1 MIYSRI
7 CIKGDCYTP
16 EEIKEIKLEF
26 NKATH
31 EYGIE
36 FFDCENVIFF
46 RKKKKLWTYFLLN
59 HFLS

>member
-1 MIYSRI
+1 MIFNKI

-16 EEIKEIKLEF
+16 DEIKEIKLEF

-36 FFDCENVIFF
+36 FFDCENVIFS
-46 RKKKKLWTYFLLN
+46 L
-59 HFLS
+59 